1 MHADSELNW
10 LDKMNLSTAKGW
22 GIGPVTLHMDRFIY
36 GLFCAI
42 NTVAFVGMVIRPSW
56 IMKEM
61 VSRHPLLGFGGFLL
75 LIVAYTVPVYLFA
88 HPVSMLKTK
97 SIRGWERA
105 GYLALYFFLSA
116 GLYICTFALSLWLY
130 GPTEMSS

>member
-1 MHADSELNW
+1 MIAHARRPG
-10 LDKMNLSTAKGW
+10 AKLARQDE
-22 GIGPVTLHMDRFIY
+22 PVYRKRVGYRTGHVAHGQIHLW
-36 GLFCAI
+36 LFCAI

-56 IMKEM
+56 ITKEM
-61 VSRHPLLGFGGFLL
+61 VSRHPFFGFGGFLL

-116 GLYICTFALSLWLY
+116 GLYIFS
-130 GPTEMSS
+130 

>member
-1 MHADSELNW
+1 LARQDEPVYRKRVGYRTGHVAHGQIHLWAILCYQYSCFRWDGNSPQ
-10 LDKMNLSTAKGW
+10 LDKE
-22 GIGPVTLHMDRFIY
+22 I
-36 GLFCAI
+36 
-42 NTVAFVGMVIRPSW
+42 
-56 IMKEM
+56 
-61 VSRHPLLGFGGFLL
+61 VSRHPFLGFGGFLL
-75 LIVAYTVPVYLFA
+75 LIVAYTVPVYLSA

-97 SIRGWERA
+97 SICGWERA